1 MNIQNHPVV
10 SREEWLVARQHHL
23 AHEKAFTR
31 ERDKLSAE
39 RRALPWVKIDKD
51 YHFQGPHGELKL
63 ADAETLNGARV
74 CLIFPLNPHAASTA
88 DARASVPA
96 AE

>member
-10 SREEWLVARQHHL
+10 SREEWLVARKQHL

-39 RRALPWVKIDKD
+39 RRAL
-51 YHFQGPHGELKL
+51 
-63 ADAETLNGARV
+63 
-74 CLIFPLNPHAASTA
+74 
-88 DARASVPA
+88 
-96 AE
+96 